1 MVQAYLSGT
10 GELVMMGTA
19 PMPADVRAAIQDACE
34 RDGTVSVEDVAGL
47 LAQAFHDEGELIKL
61 MLAHVVISECAR
73 QQLPMLLVPKHAAS
87 HHAPV

>member
-1 MVQAYLSGT
+1 
-10 GELVMMGTA
+10 MMGTA

-61 MLAHVVISECAR
+61 MLAHIVISECAR
-73 QQLPMLLVPKHAAS
+73 QQLPMLLVPHQSSAFL
-87 HHAPV
+87 APV